1 MNKFGISRNPLFA
14 CIVFCML
21 PLHTAAAGD
30 VKGSKDHPLMSRYD
44 GAQIVK
50 YSQEKFDEYTLLL
63 GKPKGR
69 EPGEHQAL
77 EGAVTK
83 IRYEIDKERTTLEV
97 YKNYEKALTDA
108 GFETL
113 FACKNKDCGGRN
125 FGLVVI
131 PYDGVMSDN
140 YNDQRFLAA
149 KLTRPEGTAFVSLY
163 IVKAYNIGGPKK
175 DNVYVQLDITE
186 SAAMETGKVAVD
198 ADAIGTGLDTEGHI
212 AIYGIYFDSGSDK
225 LKAESNEALGE
236 IAKLMKARPDL
247 GLLVVG
253 HTDNEGKL
261 AFNMDLSKKRAAAV
275 VKALMENH
283 GIQAVRLTPA
293 GVGFLAPVASNR
305 GDAGRALNRRVELVE
320 R

>member
-1 MNKFGISRNPLFA
+1 MWTNIRFA
-14 CIVFCML
+14 ALVIAAAYVAG
-21 PLHTAAAGD
+21 PTIAAAGD
-30 VKGSKDHPLMSRYD
+30 VKGSKDHPLVSRYD

-97 YKNYEKALTDA
+97 YKNYEKALADA

-149 KLTRPEGTAFVSLY
+149 RLARPEGTAYVSLY
-163 IVKAYNIGGPKK
+163 IVKAYNIGGKKK
-175 DNVYVQLDITE
+175 DNVYVELDIIE
-186 SAAMETGKVAVD
+186 EAAMETDKVAVD
-198 ADAIGTGLDTEGHI
+198 ADAIGKGLDAEGHM

-225 LKAESNEALGE
+225 LRPESNDALSE
-236 IAKLMKARPDL
+236 IAKLLEARPDL

-253 HTDNEGKL
+253 HTDNEGKMD
-261 AFNMDLSKKRAAAV
+261 FNMDLSKRRAAAV
-275 VKALMENH
+275 VKALAESH
-283 GIQAVRLTPA
+283 GIKASRLTAA
-293 GVGFLAPVASNR
+293 GVGFLSPVASNR